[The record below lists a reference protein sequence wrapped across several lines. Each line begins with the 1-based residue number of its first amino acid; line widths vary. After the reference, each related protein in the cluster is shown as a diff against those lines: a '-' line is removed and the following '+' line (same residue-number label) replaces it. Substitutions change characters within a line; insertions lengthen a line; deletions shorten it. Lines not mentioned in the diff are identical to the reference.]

1 MTKKRVFFC
10 WFCCKN
16 PFLKWTN
23 WKLLHKNLLD
33 IKKNRGFVLLTNQ
46 FDVYMMSSSF
56 FCDLNEI
63 KKKND
68 EIIFQILHVYYLLK
82 YKHFNSNI
90 YNLAEKVVEY
100 LNNIVI
106 VFILLFRYLSKMLL
120 NQLLLKN
127 CQTTKI

>member
-1 MTKKRVFFC
+1 
-10 WFCCKN
+10 
-16 PFLKWTN
+16 
-23 WKLLHKNLLD
+23 
-33 IKKNRGFVLLTNQ
+33 
-46 FDVYMMSSSF
+46 MSSSF
-56 FCDLNEI
+56 FCDFNEI

-100 LNNIVI
+100 LNYIVI
-106 VFILLFRYLSKMLL
+106 VFFYTFVSLSKMLL

-127 CQTTKI
+127 FQTSKI

>member
-1 MTKKRVFFC
+1 MLLHKNLPDNRKFCDKKKGFFC

-56 FCDLNEI
+56 FCDFNEI

-100 LNNIVI
+100 LNYIVI
-106 VFILLFRYLSKMLL
+106 VFKLLFRYLKF
-120 NQLLLKN
+120 
-127 CQTTKI
+127 